1 MAIAIIPQNAD
12 PRGDRKDWLSM
23 PQADELICKALNKP
37 VDKDHYYNNW
47 FDNFYCFDWYNVKR
61 TRHFKDDFAYDGFTT
76 ANDAILHMF
85 KYHIGFIGSKED
97 IWAEVAKTQ
106 AWVSTE
112 MEPIIRAIYDNGY
125 KIVSLN
131 IG

>member
-12 PRGDRKDWLSM
+12 PCGDRKDWLSM
-23 PQADELICKALNKP
+23 SQADELICKALNKS
-37 VDKDHYYNNW
+37 VNKDYYYNNW
-47 FDNFYCFDWYNVKR
+47 FQCFGVFNWPNVKS
-61 TRHFKDDFAYDGFTT
+61 RHRFESDFVYDGFHT

-85 KYHIGFIGSKED
+85 KASIYPGIKED
-97 IWAEVAKTQ
+97 LWTEVAKTQ